1 MPRCMMLLVLCLAGR
16 PLGAQSPADSNLAA
30 FDAAARIVQRTH
42 FDTTFNG
49 VNWRALTDSMR
60 PLAVGASRDSVRTL
74 IRGMLSRLGQ
84 SHFSLFPSDVAEAS
98 SDESIE
104 ESGTVGMDLALVDG
118 RILVQQ
124 VEAGGAA
131 AAAGI
136 KPGWVVTGVGST
148 KVDTLLERLRAR
160 PARYSL
166 TLRSVRSVSTLLL
179 GPVETTVT
187 VHLLD
192 EKDRPVT
199 RRIVRRPDTGPPVKW
214 GYFPTFFARFHAEE
228 VRDGNTRAGV
238 IWFSNWL
245 VPLVRQV
252 DSAVDA
258 YRGLDGIVLDL
269 RRNSGGIAAMVGG
282 VAGHFLA
289 RRDTLGSNQTRTSR
303 LVFVAN
309 PRGATS
315 DGRSVTPYA
324 GPVAVLQDE
333 LSGSASEIFAA
344 GMRAIGRVRVF
355 GATSI
360 GGVLPASW
368 DRLPNGDVLYHAI
381 GEFITPDGQRL
392 EGIGVVPDEPVTVT
406 RADLLAGR
414 DPVLNAAMRWIAGE
428 KGRRTGATP

>member
-1 MPRCMMLLVLCLAGR
+1 MSPRLLLLLLVAAA
-16 PLGAQSPADSNLAA
+16 PLQAQGADSNLAA
-30 FDAAARIVQRTH
+30 FDAATRIVERTH

-49 VNWRALTDSMR
+49 VNWTALRDSLRPRAMG
-60 PLAVGASRDSVRTL
+60 VSRDSVRGL
-74 IRGMLSRLGQ
+74 IRAMLSRLGQ
-84 SHFSLFPSDVAEAS
+84 SHFAIFPSDVSEAS
-98 SDESIE
+98 GEESLR
-104 ESGTVGMDLALVDG
+104 ESGTVGMDLGLVEG
-118 RILVQQ
+118 RIMVQE

-131 AAAGI
+131 SSAGI
-136 KPGWVVTGVGST
+136 RPGWIVTAVENVRMDSL
-148 KVDTLLERLRAR
+148 VERLRNR
-160 PARYSL
+160 PAHYSL
-166 TLRSVRSVSTLLL
+166 PMRAIRAASTELL
-179 GPVETTVT
+179 GPVESAVT

-192 EKDRPVT
+192 EKDRPVSK
-199 RRIVRRPDTGPPVKW
+199 RLVRREDAGPQVKF
-214 GYFPTFFARFHAEE
+214 GYFPTFFARFHAEQ
-228 VRDGNTRAGV
+228 VQQDGARAGV

-252 DSAVDA
+252 DSAIDA
-258 YRGLDGIVLDL
+258 YRSLDGMVLDL
-269 RRNSGGIAAMVGG
+269 RRNSGGMAAMVGG
-282 VAGHFLA
+282 VAGHFTP
-289 RRDTLGSNQTRTSR
+289 RPDTLGINQTRTSR

-309 PRGATS
+309 PRKAMS

-324 GPVAVLQDE
+324 GPVAILLDE

-344 GMRAIGRVRVF
+344 GMRDIKRVRVF

-381 GEFITPDGQRL
+381 GEFITPSGERL

-414 DPVLNAAMRWIAGE
+414 DPVITAAMRWIAGE

>member
-1 MPRCMMLLVLCLAGR
+1 MFRRHMWLVLCLSAR
-16 PLGAQSPADSNLAA
+16 SLTAQAHPDSNLAS
-30 FDAAARIVQRTH
+30 FDAATRIVERTH

-60 PLAVGASRDSVRTL
+60 PLAIGASRDSVRAL
-74 IRGMLSRLGQ
+74 IRGMLARLGQ
-84 SHFSLFPSDVAEAS
+84 SHFALFPSDVAEAT
-98 SDESIE
+98 DEKSLQ
-104 ESGTVGMDLALVDG
+104 ESGTVGMDLALVEG
-118 RILVQQ
+118 RVVVQL

-131 AAAGI
+131 WAAGI
-136 KPGWVVTGVGST
+136 KPGWVVTRVGSVR
-148 KVDTLLERLRAR
+148 VDTLIDRLRTR
-160 PARYSL
+160 PAHYSL
-166 TLRSVRSVSTLLL
+166 ALRAVRGVSTLLL
-179 GPVETTVT
+179 GPVETPVT
-187 VHLLD
+187 VDLLD
-192 EKDRPVT
+192 EKDRAVT
-199 RRIVRRPDTGPPVKW
+199 KRVVRRPDTGPPVKW
-214 GYFPTFFARFHAEE
+214 GYFPTFFARFHAGE
-228 VRDGNTRAGV
+228 VREGNSRAGV

-282 VAGHFLA
+282 VAGHFLT

-309 PRGATS
+309 PRASTA
-315 DGRSVTPYA
+315 DGRSVTPFA

-381 GEFITPDGQRL
+381 GEFITPDGRRL

-428 KGRRTGATP
+428 RGRRTGATP